1 MMYILLAKASATG
14 GNPRYIA
21 GSIHGIMIYS
31 RPAKGVDPDY
41 DAIRAAMADEHWE
54 DARFLKKAEVDDAN
68 FANHAKEDPNR
79 LAYEAAKR
87 DGLAFVVYD
96 VADAPK
102 PAS

>member
-1 MMYILLAKASATG
+1 MVYILLAKAGATG
-14 GNPRYIA
+14 GNPKYPA

-31 RPAKGVDPDY
+31 LVAEGAEPDY
-41 DAIRAAMADEHWE
+41 DAIRSAMADEHWE
-54 DARFLKKAEVDDAN
+54 DARFVKQGKVDDAN
-68 FANHAKEDPNR
+68 FANHAKDDANR
-79 LAYEAAKR
+79 LAYYAAKR